1 MQFKA
6 SGHHVLIQGTVFMI
20 ANARTRPP
28 ESIVFARGECHIA
41 VVQTTNFQ
49 VASIDLIDDL
59 QVSWKDPL
67 DHGDR
72 PAFQSLRE

>member
-1 MQFKA
+1 M
-6 SGHHVLIQGTVFMI
+6 V
-20 ANARTRPP
+20 ANAQTKPQD
-28 ESIVFARGECHIA
+28 SIAFARGECHTA
-41 VVQTTNFQ
+41 ALQTTNFQ

-59 QVSWKDPL
+59 QVSWKDLL